1 MPVYNEAATI
11 ETIVRR
17 VLARPETGQL
27 VIVNDASTDD
37 TREHLQQFS
46 ADPRVKLLNQTGQS
60 GKRGSSDPGGL
71 KKPPGILS

>member
-1 MPVYNEAATI
+1 MPGYNEAATI
-11 ETIVRR
+11 ETIVQK

-46 ADPRVKLLNQTGQS
+46 ADPRVKLLNQPVNR
-60 GKRGSSDPGGL
+60 GKEAALIRGV
-71 KKPPGILS
+71 

>member
-1 MPVYNEAATI
+1 MPGYNEAATI
-11 ETIVRR
+11 GTIVQK

-46 ADPRVKLLNQTGQS
+46 ADPRVKLLNQPVNR
-60 GKRGSSDPGGL
+60 GKEAALIRGV
-71 KKPPGILS
+71 